1 MLPRFLS
8 SEKVGIAGPVAV
20 VFKGDP
26 YDYWVLKVPLLFLIL
41 LLPKSFLYGLQKI
54 VYSFLPDFLHK

>member
-26 YDYWVLKVPLLFLIL
+26 YDYWVLKIPLLFLIL
-41 LLPKSFLYGLQKI
+41 LLPKS
-54 VYSFLPDFLHK
+54 